1 MKNLALSPLAENY
14 STDKQS
20 TVMETIMKPLS
31 YARRG
36 ARWLMAAGIAVAM
49 LTPVAS
55 HAEDAVPVTPEL
67 KLDLDNSRIVNPR
80 PDRLVPFFTKKGT
93 QRGCDYVVY

>member
-1 MKNLALSPLAENY
+1 MSDLALSRFA
-14 STDKQS
+14 SRK

-49 LTPVAS
+49 MPALPALAQDK
-55 HAEDAVPVTPEL
+55 AETGQAAKSAAESRGINPEL
-67 KLDLDNSRIVNPR
+67 QRI
-80 PDRLVPFFTKKGT
+80 VPFFTKKGG
-93 QRGCDYVVY
+93 QRGCDTVEY